1 VKRVRSGLP
10 AEALSQLG
18 VGPSGVSTTGSF
30 AAVSLLIRVHKFS
43 IEWVVNVVETALRD
57 AAVVAHLL
65 LTKPFSDRGRFLECL
80 GGLTC
85 TCPCGGTFEIDT
97 SEGLR

>member
-1 VKRVRSGLP
+1 MVSAPVNKQGNSFPTRTREFFVSLIIHYFWTFAGVKRVRSGLP

-43 IEWVVNVVETALRD
+43 IKWVVNVV
-57 AAVVAHLL
+57 
-65 LTKPFSDRGRFLECL
+65 
-80 GGLTC
+80 
-85 TCPCGGTFEIDT
+85 
-97 SEGLR
+97 